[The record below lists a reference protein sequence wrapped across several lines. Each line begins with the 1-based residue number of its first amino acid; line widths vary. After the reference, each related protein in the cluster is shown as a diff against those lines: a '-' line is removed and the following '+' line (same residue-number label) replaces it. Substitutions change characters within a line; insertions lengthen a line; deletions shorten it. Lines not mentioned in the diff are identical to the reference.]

1 MMPDTPDT
9 NTTKANIP
17 HPNTPD
23 QNIPNQNTV
32 DANTMDQNSSKKP
45 SVADILVE
53 ALPYIQQFSTKT
65 IVIKYGGHAMVD
77 EKLKRDFANDIT
89 LLKFIGINPVVVHGG
104 GPQINKV
111 LSAMGITSTF
121 IRGMRYT
128 DDATMDVVEMV
139 LGGKVNKDIVA
150 RINQEGGR
158 AVGLT
163 GKDGSLILAEKM
175 KIYVQDDREKP
186 PEIIDPGMVGD
197 VVSVNPEIIHTLTA
211 QGFIP
216 IIAPVGIGKNGETYN
231 INADVVASRIAASLA
246 AERLILVTDVDG
258 VLDPD
263 QNLVSSVNGTDIRQ
277 MIENRQI
284 QGGMIPKVECAL
296 SALQRKVKKAHIING
311 KISHAVLLE
320 LFTDSGIGTQV
331 ER

>member
-1 MMPDTPDT
+1 MM
-9 NTTKANIP
+9 
-17 HPNTPD
+17 
-23 QNIPNQNTV
+23 NQHTQ
-32 DANTMDQNSSKKP
+32 TP

-77 EKLKRDFANDIT
+77 DKLKRDFANDIT

-104 GPQINKV
+104 GPQISKV

-163 GKDGSLILAEKM
+163 GKDGNLILAEKM
-175 KIYVQDDREKP
+175 KIYVQDDQEKP

-197 VVSVNPEIIHTLTA
+197 VKSVNPEIIHTLTA
-211 QGFIP
+211 KGFIP
-216 IIAPVGIGKNGETYN
+216 IIAPVGVGKNGETYN
-231 INADVVASRIAASLA
+231 INADVVASRIAASLE
-246 AERLILVTDVDG
+246 AERLILLTDVDG
-258 VLDPD
+258 VLDADNALISSIDD
-263 QNLVSSVNGTDIRQ
+263 QRIRQ
-277 MIENRQI
+277 MIRDKQI
-284 QGGMIPKVECAL
+284 KGGMIPKVECAL
-296 SALQRKVKKAHIING
+296 SALKRGVKKAHIING

-331 ER
+331 FAN

>member
-1 MMPDTPDT
+1 MSQT
-9 NTTKANIP
+9 
-17 HPNTPD
+17 
-23 QNIPNQNTV
+23 
-32 DANTMDQNSSKKP
+32 
-45 SVADILVE
+45 VADILIE
-53 ALPYIQQFSTKT
+53 ALPYIRNFTGKT
-65 IVIKYGGHAMVD
+65 VVIKYGGHAMVD
-77 EKLKRDFANDIT
+77 ELLKQDFANDII
-89 LLKFIGINPVVVHGG
+89 LLKTIGINPVVVHGG

-111 LSAMGITSTF
+111 LDAMGITSTF

-150 RINQEGGR
+150 RINREGGR

-163 GKDGSLILAEKM
+163 GKDGGLLLAEKM
-175 KIYVQDDREKP
+175 KIYHQEDESKP

-197 VVSVNPEIIHTLTA
+197 VSKVNPEIIHTLTA

-216 IIAPVGIGKNGETYN
+216 IIAPVGIGARGETYN
-231 INADVVASRIAASLA
+231 INADVVASKIAAALN

-263 QNLVSSVNGTDIRQ
+263 KNLVSSVNDTETKE
-277 MIENRQI
+277 MISDGRI
-284 QGGMIPKVECAL
+284 SGGMIPKVECAL
-296 SALQRKVKKAHIING
+296 SALKSGVEKSHIING
-311 KISHAVLLE
+311 KTPHAVLLE

-331 ER
+331 FTQ

>member
-9 NTTKANIP
+9 NTTNP
-17 HPNTPD
+17 ENPDPNG
-23 QNIPNQNTV
+23 V
-32 DANTMDQNSSKKP
+32 KKP

-104 GPQINKV
+104 GPQISKV

-231 INADVVASRIAASLA
+231 INADVVASKIAASLA

-258 VLDPD
+258 VLDRA
-263 QNLVSSVNGTDIRQ
+263 QKLVSSVNGTDIRQ

-296 SALQRKVKKAHIING
+296 SALKSGVKKAHIING

-331 ER
+331 EC

>member
-1 MMPDTPDT
+1 MMNHEIQT
-9 NTTKANIP
+9 
-17 HPNTPD
+17 
-23 QNIPNQNTV
+23 
-32 DANTMDQNSSKKP
+32 P

-77 EKLKRDFANDIT
+77 DKLKRDFANDIT
-89 LLKFIGINPVVVHGG
+89 LLKYIGINPVVVHGG
-104 GPQINKV
+104 GPQISKV

-175 KIYVQDDREKP
+175 KIYVQDDQEKP

-197 VVSVNPEIIHTLTA
+197 VKSVNPEIIHTLTA
-211 QGFIP
+211 KGFIP
-216 IIAPVGIGKNGETYN
+216 IIAPVGVGKNGETYN
-231 INADVVASRIAASLA
+231 INADVVASRIAASLS
-246 AERLILVTDVDG
+246 AERLILLTDVDG

-263 QNLVSSVNGTDIRQ
+263 SQLISSIDDQRIGQ
-277 MIENRQI
+277 MIRDGEI
-284 QGGMIPKVECAL
+284 KGGMIPKVECAL
-296 SALQRKVKKAHIING
+296 NALKRGVKKTHIING

-331 ER
+331 FAD